1 MRIRNDQVSAGV
13 VVISVNGRDKIVF
26 NVSKLVLLQSSH
38 THTHSSDVDNVGDY
52 WPSLDTGHPG
62 DQAKNI

>member
-38 THTHSSDVDNVGDY
+38 THTQ
-52 WPSLDTGHPG
+52 L
-62 DQAKNI
+62 